1 MDTKKK
7 VLISSGDNKSHLI
20 AIASELSQSNFY
32 NIYFLC
38 SLYPYFFIRLLL
50 RIISPYF
57 RSISRFI
64 DRKESIDEK
73 KVYSLFIAEIISKIS
88 LIIEKRDEQG
98 LGDEIQNIG
107 MRYYGYSSTKI
118 LKKVKPVLKVSAPK
132 GYGLE
137 NRYEILHGI
146 SNKSL

>member
-20 AIASELSQSNFY
+20 AIASELSQRNFY

-38 SLYPYFFIRLLL
+38 SLYPYFLIRLLL

-118 LKKVKPVLKVSAPK
+118 LKKVK
-132 GYGLE
+132 
-137 NRYEILHGI
+137 
-146 SNKSL
+146 